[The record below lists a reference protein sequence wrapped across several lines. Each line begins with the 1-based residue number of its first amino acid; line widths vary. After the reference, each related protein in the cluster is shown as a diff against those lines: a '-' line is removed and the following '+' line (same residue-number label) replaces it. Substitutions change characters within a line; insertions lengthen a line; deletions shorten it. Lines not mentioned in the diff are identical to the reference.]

1 MPMII
6 IPAIDI
12 RNGKC
17 VRLFQGD
24 YDQETIYSDDP
35 LEMALKWKSL
45 GAQIVHVVD
54 LDGAKDGSPI
64 NMGIISKIAEEVQ
77 IEIGGGIRNIDTI
90 QKYLDAG
97 VYRVVLGTIILEDF
111 DLAKEIFERFNN
123 KVVVGLDTK
132 NGILMKKGWV
142 IESGFG
148 VFETAKKLEELGAK
162 RIIYTD
168 ILEVVRKVAK
178 EVFIPFTVGG
188 GISRVGQ
195 VREILFAGAE
205 KVSLNSSAVK
215 NPQLITDAANDFG
228 SQCIVL
234 AIDAKKVG
242 SSWKVFIKGGREETD
257 LDVLDWAIKG
267 VKLGAGEILLTSM
280 DKDGTKSGFDL
291 ELTMA
296 VSESVNVS
304 VIASG
309 GAGNESDFLD
319 VFNQGKADAALAAS
333 LFHFGELKIK
343 DLKKY
348 LRKNNIEIRS

>member
-1 MPMII
+1 MII

-168 ILEVVRKVAK
+168 ILKD
-178 EVFIPFTVGG
+178 G
-188 GISRVGQ
+188 
-195 VREILFAGAE
+195 
-205 KVSLNSSAVK
+205 SLTEPNYK
-215 NPQLITDAANDFG
+215 
-228 SQCIVL
+228 
-234 AIDAKKVG
+234 
-242 SSWKVFIKGGREETD
+242 
-257 LDVLDWAIKG
+257 AIKR
-267 VKLGAGEILLTSM
+267 LI
-280 DKDGTKSGFDL
+280 DKI
-291 ELTMA
+291 
-296 VSESVNVS
+296 NIP

-309 GAGNESDFLD
+309 GVAFTDQILQLKRIGAEGAII
-319 VFNQGKADAALAAS
+319 GKALYE
-333 LFHFGELKIK
+333 GQI
-343 DLKKY
+343 DLKEAISKC
-348 LRKNNIEIRS
+348 